1 MKMRWKAE
9 LPKMPRLPKVPL
21 EAGDPNPGE
30 VGMREITISE
40 HHGVRHRHT
49 MAAAFWIVVGIVAVV
64 AVGDTLALL
73 ALVLAIFATAWW
85 ICREAEHRVT
95 SNDAWRYVTGIGT
108 RAGH

>member
-1 MKMRWKAE
+1 
-9 LPKMPRLPKVPL
+9 
-21 EAGDPNPGE
+21 
-30 VGMREITISE
+30 MREITISD

-85 ICREAEHRVT
+85 ICREVEHRVT
-95 SNDAWRYVTGIGT
+95 SNDAWRYVTASVPEQATDENPGSA
-108 RAGH
+108 RRPRRRPNLAA